1 LCSANSNLIIPLLL
15 FIWDFNYRKWDKEL
29 LVSLSKYLPDLPV
42 NMPQHISI
50 KLEDT
55 DSDLSETIKN
65 IRRTFSDN
73 FHLNKKKSGFGIV
86 GLHPCGDLAATLLR
100 LYTSQCETRFIC
112 IVGCCYMKL
121 TLKYVYQIHYKIML
135 MRLRLY

>member
-1 LCSANSNLIIPLLL
+1 
-15 FIWDFNYRKWDKEL
+15 
-29 LVSLSKYLPDLPV
+29 
-42 NMPQHISI
+42 MPQHISI

-55 DSDLSETIKN
+55 DSDLSETIKD

-73 FHLNKKKSGFGIV
+73 FNLNKKKSGFGIV

-100 LYTSQCETRFIC
+100 LYTSQCEIRFIC

-121 TLKYVYQIHYKIML
+121 TLKYVYQMHYKITL